1 MKLKEFL
8 KKVDQLDPEMEL
20 YCNNNVIYDV
30 EIQEDSKIVLKFEN
44 PLEAYYNYRSN
55 MNALKDM
62 VKTIKNDGVEAVSEV
77 EAVAIAKHLNLRF
90 RDVVKGFN
98 DENIK
103 VEVL

>member
-8 KKVDQLDPEMEL
+8 KMVDGLNPEIEL
-20 YCNNNVIYDV
+20 YCNNNVLYDV
-30 EIQEDSKIVLKFEN
+30 EIQEDKIVLRFEN
-44 PLEAYYNYRSN
+44 PLEKYYNYKEN

-62 VKTIKNDGVEAVSEV
+62 VKTIQSEGVEAVSEV
-77 EAVAIAKHLNLRF
+77 EAVAIAKHLDLSFN
-90 RDVVKGFN
+90 DVVKGFN